1 VRDVAAHGCKPY
13 NLEIPPSRKSHSTN
27 TPSPTSMGLRTHTTP
42 GQEGTRLTRVLSLRV
57 IPHQMV
63 PHRLRAAK
71 EKGTAHPSGLTILL
85 VDLNQG
91 FVGLLCSCQA
101 VLILQGKAG

>member
-1 VRDVAAHGCKPY
+1 MWLHTDANPTTWKSPKQEKPQHKYAEPHFHGAQD
-13 NLEIPPSRKSHSTN
+13 
-27 TPSPTSMGLRTHTTP
+27 THTTP
-42 GQEGTRLTRVLSLRV
+42 GQEGTRLTRVLSLHV
-57 IPHQMV
+57 FPHQMV
-63 PHRLRAAK
+63 PHRPRAAK

-101 VLILQGKAG
+101 VLILQGKSG